1 MLFFIHYDFMKK
13 MTISLIMN
21 DLIYNML
28 NKYVPL
34 HAIETSEVLDII
46 KIDMDNFYKIVL
58 VKIIMKPGYTTKILE
73 ESEQVEIIS
82 TIQKDDQSITCLMK
96 GKFPIHLFSKLTKLT
111 EKFNLNVIW
120 DIPTRMNGKEI
131 MLSALGDEKDLNK
144 VARACKLLGSIK
156 QISFSK
162 NFLQGID
169 ILQCLTERQKM
180 ILIKA
185 KKEGYYEYPRKI
197 DTLTLS
203 ERISLSK
210 STTIEHLRKAENKL
224 ISTVLSGY

>member
-1 MLFFIHYDFMKK
+1 MKK
-13 MTISLIMN
+13 MTISVTMN
-21 DLIYNML
+21 DLIFIL
-28 NKYVPL
+28 INKYAPL
-34 HAIETSEVLDII
+34 EAIASSEVLDIV
-46 KIDMDNFYKIVL
+46 KIDMENFYKIVL
-58 VKIIMKPGYTTKILE
+58 VKIIMKQGYTTKVLE
-73 ESEQVEIIS
+73 DSEHIEIIS
-82 TIQKDDQSITCLMK
+82 IIQKNEHSITCLMK
-96 GKFPIHLFSKLTKLT
+96 GKFPIHLFTKLSKIS

-131 MLSALGDEKDLNK
+131 MLSVLGDEKDLNK
-144 VARACKLLGSIK
+144 VAKACKLLGTIN

-169 ILQCLTERQKM
+169 ILQCLTEKQKS

-197 DTLTLS
+197 DSTTLS
-203 ERISLSK
+203 ERVALSK